1 MTMSY
6 TVRLLHTE
14 GLHPA
19 ERQGAEEMYALAL
32 EEHLGGEAHVRRA
45 LLAWLSASERNRG
58 QPLGRMSTPDIDA
71 ISRWDHARQVARA
84 AAMATLHAPYPQ
96 AVFEVHLVS

>member
-1 MTMSY
+1 MTLSY
-6 TVRLLHTE
+6 IVRLLHAD

-19 ERQGAEEMYALAL
+19 ERQGAEEMYGLAL

-45 LLAWLSASERNRG
+45 LLAWQSASERNRG
-58 QPLGRMSTPDIDA
+58 QPLGLMPTADIDA

-84 AAMATLHAPYPQ
+84 AALATLHAPYPK
-96 AVFEVHLVS
+96 AVFEVHLPS